1 MFVFLLKLVVQYTKY
16 NFVSSMIIGKLGA
29 ILGRPVR
36 WNLAQVTHFQHPIIW
51 KWDKSD
57 TFVSLKPTCE
67 RYWSSWNHDWCWKT
81 TLNLHLGSPT
91 FKKLRKVTRNDL
103 EINNKWKV
111 CDSLAVRWTVP
122 KDIGNSQEG
131 FLWHLNIPPVPLGEI
146 RSVNTIT
153 SFKRPALHKL
163 AQWTFFFIFFSKFA
177 TTTRISH
184 VKIEI
189 DYFQK
194 VSWFFQVP
202 AAAHSTRLFLEL
214 KKHWSTVMPFLSPLT
229 LPVAVLPLSLCLGLS
244 QLHHSI
250 VISLAVT

>member
-1 MFVFLLKLVVQYTKY
+1 MDSANNKQGPSCVSGLPLQKAILKVSKHSCVSWLIIGKLGAMFVFLLKLVVQYTKY

-51 KWDKSD
+51 KWDKSY

-81 TLNLHLGSPT
+81 TLRLHPGSPT

-131 FLWHLNIPPVPLGEI
+131 FLWHLNIPPVPFGEV
-146 RSVNTIT
+146 RSVNIIT

-163 AQWTFFFIFFSKFA
+163 A
-177 TTTRISH
+177 
-184 VKIEI
+184 
-189 DYFQK
+189 
-194 VSWFFQVP
+194 
-202 AAAHSTRLFLEL
+202 
-214 KKHWSTVMPFLSPLT
+214 
-229 LPVAVLPLSLCLGLS
+229 
-244 QLHHSI
+244 
-250 VISLAVT
+250 